1 MLNSIST
8 LLRVKKR
15 TTNKQPSNSDIKLAT
30 ASLMLEVI
38 RADGKIGRIE
48 LIAMSEVLKRQFKLQ
63 QYELNSLIE
72 KVSHTYLSEIDLKD
86 ITHTICQ
93 TWGNAKR
100 LTLLENLWIVA
111 LADQHIDTTESD
123 LVRKLAS
130 QLCLNEMQIFQSQE
144 NAKSKLGIED
154 F

>member
-15 TTNKQPSNSDIKLAT
+15 TTNKQPPNSDIKLAT

-144 NAKSKLGIED
+144 SAKSKLGIED